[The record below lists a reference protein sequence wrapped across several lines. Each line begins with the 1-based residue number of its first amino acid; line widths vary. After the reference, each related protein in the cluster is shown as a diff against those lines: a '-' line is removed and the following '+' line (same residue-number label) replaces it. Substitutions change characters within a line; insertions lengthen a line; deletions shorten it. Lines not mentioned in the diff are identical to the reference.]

1 MDVADMTGKTV
12 VITGGNSGIGLETAV
27 ALAQAGAKTLITVR
41 DTARGQAAVAD
52 IWARSGSND
61 VDVVVFDLGSIAST
75 RQGAADILARCD
87 RIDVLV
93 NNAGVVLSSRLETE
107 DGLEATF
114 AINHLGPF
122 VLTELLLD
130 RIKSSAPARIVNV
143 ASTAHKGARKGL
155 NFDDLQS
162 TSAYGGMQVYSK
174 SKLANIYFTSEL
186 ARRLEGTG
194 VTVNCFAPRH
204 RRYRVRP
211 RWRRLRCARLR
222 AQGDQALHPQ
232 RRPGGPHL
240 GLPGIVSRR
249 RRRDGTLFR
258 EVQAPHSVR
267 RGPRRR
273 GGQEIVDGQRGDR
286 GPEGVSSARF
296 THVRTQEVLADFV
309 GCA

>member
-27 ALAQAGAKTLITVR
+27 ALANAGAKTLITVR
-41 DTARGQAAVAD
+41 DRARGEAAVTD
-52 IWARSGSND
+52 IRARSGRDD
-61 VDVVVFDLGSIAST
+61 VDLVVFDLGSIAST
-75 RQGAADILARCD
+75 RQGAVDILARCD

-93 NNAGVVLSSRLETE
+93 NNAGVVLSSRSETD

-162 TSAYGGMQVYSK
+162 SLAYGGMQVYSK

-194 VTVNCFAPRH
+194 VTVNCLHPGTVATGYGRDGDASGVLAFGLKVIKPFILSAAKGARTSIYLASSPDVAGVTGRYFVKCKPRTPSAAA
-204 RRYRVRP
+204 RNDEAA
-211 RWRRLRCARLR
+211 RRLWT
-222 AQGDQALHPQ
+222 
-232 RRPGGPHL
+232 
-240 GLPGIVSRR
+240 VS
-249 RRRDGTLFR
+249 
-258 EVQAPHSVR
+258 E
-267 RGPRRR
+267 
-273 GGQEIVDGQRGDR
+273 EIVAQK
-286 GPEGVSSARF
+286 V
-296 THVRTQEVLADFV
+296 
-309 GCA
+309 